1 MEPSSQP
8 QNSPALPETTPAPK
22 RASLG
27 AIVATLV
34 QELVLTFLP
43 ALVLAL
49 LINHFVA
56 QTTYVLGQSM
66 EPNLHDD
73 QHLLIE
79 KVTYRFGEPER
90 GDVIVIDVD
99 HAEIPLIK
107 RVIGLPGETVEIR
120 ASQLFID
127 GQPIDEPYLSGV
139 LQRDYGPT
147 TVPEDHVFVMG
158 DNRNNSNDS
167 RYFGAVPLDKVL
179 GRAWVSYWPL
189 QDAGLVN

>member
-1 MEPSSQP
+1 MTEPSNQTTG
-8 QNSPALPETTPAPK
+8 PALPEASPVPK

-27 AIVATLV
+27 TILATAA

-66 EPNLHDD
+66 EPNLRDD
-73 QHLLIE
+73 EHLLIE
-79 KVTYRFGEPER
+79 KLSYRFGTPER
-90 GDVIVIDVD
+90 GDVVVIQVD
-99 HAEIPLIK
+99 YSEIPLIK
-107 RVIGLPGETVEIR
+107 RVIGLPGETVEVR
-120 ASQLFID
+120 DSQLYID
-127 GQPIDEPYLSGV
+127 GQLTAEPYLTDP
-139 LQRDYGPT
+139 LQRNFGPA
-147 TVPEDHVFVMG
+147 TVPEGYVFVMG

-167 RYFGAVPLDKVL
+167 RYFGAIPMDQIL

-189 QDAGLVN
+189 QEVGLVE